1 MNLKKICSFI
11 VVGLLAIMFIPKV
24 SAASGTTL
32 SCQKTDLTIGESTTC
47 TVYVTYEY
55 SDSNNAPAA
64 ASITLST
71 NQYLKVSD
79 VTANSTL
86 GWAASPANDTGSTY
100 AFNKTSGATIT
111 SGQRFELMSFKIT
124 LDQSAKNLG
133 ENDTCGDLCIS
144 GATINSLTISS
155 YDKGSCYLPTVTT
168 EECTGPK
175 CNAETGAFLNYTL
188 IALGVAVAVVAILV
202 ARRSNKFYRV

>member
-11 VVGLLAIMFIPKV
+11 VVGLLAILFIPKV

-55 SDSNNAPAA
+55 TDPTNAPSA

-71 NQYLKVSD
+71 NQYLKVSE
-79 VTANSTL
+79 VTANSTY
-86 GWAASPANDTGSTY
+86 GWSTSTTSGSTY
-100 AFNKTSGATIT
+100 SFNKPSGATIT
-111 SGQRFELMSFKIT
+111 SGQKFELMSFKVT

-133 ENDTCGDLCIS
+133 ENDTCGDICIS
-144 GATINSLTISS
+144 AATINGLAISS
-155 YDKGSCYLPTVTT
+155 DDKGSCYLPTVTI

-175 CNAETGAFLNYTL
+175 CNAETGAFLNYAL

-202 ARRSNKFYRV
+202 ARKSNKFYRV